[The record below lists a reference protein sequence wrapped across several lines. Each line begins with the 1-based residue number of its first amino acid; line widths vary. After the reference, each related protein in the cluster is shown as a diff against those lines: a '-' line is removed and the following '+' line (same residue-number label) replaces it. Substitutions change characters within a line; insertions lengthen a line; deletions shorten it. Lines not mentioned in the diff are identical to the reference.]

1 MARQRMMIILKW
13 ILGIIAFL
21 LISFGAI
28 YTYFSFEVGMGIMF
42 SGIFLA
48 AIIVVINE
56 RSNKKH

>member
-1 MARQRMMIILKW
+1 MIILKW
-13 ILGIIAFL
+13 ILGIIAFF